1 MDLILSIF
9 VLYKDFVDEYYFTT
23 WITICLLLI
32 FGLSV
37 CIAVTTDNKESLCD
51 NSDVHGLIGG
61 ACAVLLVGWWAFLPI
76 TIVILTFYGTVFMC
90 SWIASN
96 LVLFIQ
102 NSSGDQLKIF
112 RKKIK
117 PK

>member
-1 MDLILSIF
+1 MDLISSIW
-9 VLYKDFVDEYYFTT
+9 VLYKDFVHEYYFTS

-37 CIAVTTDNKESLCD
+37 CVAVTSDNKESLCD
-51 NSDVHGLIGG
+51 NSDVLGVIGSV
-61 ACAVLLVGWWAFLPI
+61 CAALLVGWWAFLPI
-76 TIVILTFYGTVFMC
+76 AIVVLTFYGTVFMC

-102 NSSGDQLKIF
+102 NSSGGQLNIF
-112 RKKIK
+112 RKKDK
-117 PK
+117 T